1 MGDGMLMKRGIL
13 TLDFWKDTIT
23 YQKRIMPTGSLA
35 CAALNISDD
44 VIENLTTISRKLESF
59 GKMLAL
65 GTKIDNAMLTS
76 SKNTAVRVLEA
87 LRTLPPFDLLDMDFY
102 LAEMERVFSR
112 TGIKEF
118 KAYIEA
124 LVRAASKDELLNNYC
139 TGQALVA
146 YMHELEQ
153 LGRTLQ
159 TFKTSMAAF
168 VSRLDEDHT
177 DRSPDG
183 MAMLFAE
190 IFPPEMSLQEE
201 NKWTSYAN
209 VTLQYVSVQHE
220 GMSTPRLVKRAHYAS
235 FVGMFRS
242 DFFEGLCQG
251 HAPKKCR
258 ICGKWFLTDNAYHTK
273 YCGGFAPDDPMGRT
287 CRQIGNLKGRE
298 QRELAADHPLK
309 QIYERRLNSINKSVK
324 RGTLDQATANRMKKI
339 AKDRMLRA
347 ISDPEYAQTDYE
359 REMEQEAILAEVT
372 AECG

>member
-1 MGDGMLMKRGIL
+1 
-13 TLDFWKDTIT
+13 
-23 YQKRIMPTGSLA
+23 
-35 CAALNISDD
+35 
-44 VIENLTTISRKLESF
+44 
-59 GKMLAL
+59 
-65 GTKIDNAMLTS
+65 
-76 SKNTAVRVLEA
+76 
-87 LRTLPPFDLLDMDFY
+87 
-102 LAEMERVFSR
+102 
-112 TGIKEF
+112 
-118 KAYIEA
+118 
-124 LVRAASKDELLNNYC
+124 
-139 TGQALVA
+139 
-146 YMHELEQ
+146 
-153 LGRTLQ
+153 
-159 TFKTSMAAF
+159 
-168 VSRLDEDHT
+168 
-177 DRSPDG
+177 
-183 MAMLFAE
+183 
-190 IFPPEMSLQEE
+190 MSLQEE

-220 GMSTPRLVKRAHYAS
+220 GMSTPRLVKRAHYVS

-273 YCGGFAPDDPMGRT
+273 YCGGFAPDDPMGRA

-347 ISDPEYAQTDYE
+347 ISDPEYAQTDYK
-359 REMEQEAILAEVT
+359 RGMEQETILAEVT